1 MSNLAAQKPKDT
13 YQRLLQLPSWTDG
26 STATQFQLGD
36 GTPVPLY
43 LSATTLRVGSTG
55 ADGVVQVWSQA
66 DSAYVSLGAGGG
78 GGGGGTWGSIT
89 GTLSAQTDLATA
101 LGGYLPLTGGTLSGT
116 LRLDT
121 ITDLTGTTSLTFFD
135 DECVFNGTV
144 IATTFIGDHSGFGS
158 ALTGLNANAIT
169 AGSIT
174 GTGAMVRA
182 SAVGA
187 RYAGFIASPTA
198 TDYVLDPFT
207 ATSTSRLT
215 IPAISLGA
223 GTLTAQIRVDG
234 VAVTGWDAIAVTTS
248 PQSVTLGSAVTWAA
262 GAEVVLRLSSI
273 SGATGFR
280 FSIPS
285 EV

>member
-1 MSNLAAQKPKDT
+1 LYPTDVAALDAAFNGSVPVDAFSSTPFVGLAMLDDFPALPGALPAPSQTPTLTASTLIGDLPTMPLTVAGTVLVKDGDSLALGSIPLSSLGRAILAAGTGQTVRD
-13 YQRLLQLPSWTDG
+13 LLGAVSVTTT
-26 STATQFQLGD
+26 TATDLVGLLAGNGDAVYAVALG
-36 GTPVPLY
+36 
-43 LSATTLRVGSTG
+43 TTLQVLRVN
-55 ADGVVQVWSQA
+55 A
-66 DSAYVSLGAGGG
+66 AG
-78 GGGGGTWGSIT
+78 
-89 GTLSAQTDLATA
+89 TA
-101 LGGYLPLTGGTLSGT
+101 LEFAAP
-116 LRLDT
+116 
-121 ITDLTGTTSLTFFD
+121 
-135 DECVFNGTV
+135 
-144 IATTFIGDHSGFGS
+144 
-158 ALTGLNANAIT
+158 
-169 AGSIT
+169 
-174 GTGAMVRA
+174 
-182 SAVGA
+182 AVGA

-262 GAEVVLRLSSI
+262 GAEVVLRLSAI